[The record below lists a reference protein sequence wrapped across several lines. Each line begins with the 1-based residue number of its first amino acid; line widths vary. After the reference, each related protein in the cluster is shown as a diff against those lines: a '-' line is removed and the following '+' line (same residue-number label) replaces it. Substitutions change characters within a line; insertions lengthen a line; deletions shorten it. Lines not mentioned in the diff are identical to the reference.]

1 MSFNTIN
8 KLLQFPPSEATIF
21 FTCKNCKLSE
31 IAVNAF
37 IDVKNIVSLDLSHN
51 EITSDSLHPDIF
63 RGPHSDE
70 DYSPI
75 NLQLLDLGHNKIK
88 FLDEKLFEH
97 TPNLKKIVLSHN
109 NLESIADGTL
119 QALASCHNL
128 EVKIN
133 KPIFLN
139 SFFFIYLLSILSTD
153 IAFGKYKYSGTSYRI
168 ISKHE
173 AFIRN

>member
-8 KLLQFPPSEATIF
+8 KLSQFPSTEATIF

-37 IDVKNIVSLDLSHN
+37 IDAKNIISLDLSHN

-63 RGPHSDE
+63 RGPHSDA

-75 NLQLLDLGHNKIK
+75 NLQMLDLGHNKIN
-88 FLDEKLFEH
+88 FIDEKLFEH
-97 TPNLKKIVLSHN
+97 TPNLKKIVLSYN

-119 QALASCHNL
+119 QALASCQNL
-128 EVKIN
+128 EVKILQI
-133 KPIFLN
+133 IFNLMLIV
-139 SFFFIYLLSILSTD
+139 FF
-153 IAFGKYKYSGTSYRI
+153 YSLIHLINRYYI
-168 ISKHE
+168 
-173 AFIRN
+173 